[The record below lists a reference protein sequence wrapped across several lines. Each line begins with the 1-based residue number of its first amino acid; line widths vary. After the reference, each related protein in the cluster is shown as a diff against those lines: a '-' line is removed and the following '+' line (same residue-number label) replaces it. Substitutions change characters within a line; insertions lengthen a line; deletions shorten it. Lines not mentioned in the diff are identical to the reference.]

1 MWEEQFFLIE
11 SSDEQAARQEA
22 ENLAKRPERPYKND
36 KGELIS
42 WKFIKV
48 DRVCAIAEQKLSS
61 GVEVFS
67 RFLRDSEAA
76 SLLKPFEE
84 LDPAD

>member
-1 MWEEQFFLIE
+1 M
-11 SSDEQAARQEA
+11 
-22 ENLAKRPERPYKND
+22 
-36 KGELIS
+36 IS
-42 WKFIKV
+42 GKFIKV